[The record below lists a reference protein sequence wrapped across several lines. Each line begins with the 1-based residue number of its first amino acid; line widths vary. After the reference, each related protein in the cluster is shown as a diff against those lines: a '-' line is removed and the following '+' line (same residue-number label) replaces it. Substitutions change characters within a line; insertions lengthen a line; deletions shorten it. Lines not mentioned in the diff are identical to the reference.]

1 MDSAL
6 GIRSHIEP
14 CVPYDATK
22 QEEGYF
28 NKLSRAGYPF
38 PVVRITHDNEHGR
51 QVELKPH
58 TFLGLTRKG
67 AMMLSD
73 MKVHNDGETS
83 SEAIVLKSID
93 EMCLEPVNAPGERP
107 TYRVF
112 DGNGRLTSVSA
123 ENPVMELKIMR
134 ELQGRHH
141 IMSLM
146 DYCRVSGMHYMAMPY
161 ANLSDL
167 LDFVQERQGLREDLA
182 KYIFCQVLEGVL
194 FLHSN
199 GFCHRDISLENVLLR
214 GSRDRPFAIVS
225 NFGLAAV
232 TGLVSEFPDQL
243 EPGVG
248 KRGYKAPE
256 LLKKGY
262 NGFVTDM
269 FALGSLLYMMI
280 TCSLPTNRWEYIDQH
295 GFLHPDMEQG
305 LTRKGFPRNTPLHHF
320 IQTLVQTHPE
330 DRFPNGNHSV
340 LPPTLGLLEH
350 MWLDNDHSI
359 PQESIEEF
367 RSRATYVARSQSA
380 YARGLL

>member
-182 KYIFCQVLEGVL
+182 KYIFCQVLEGM
-194 FLHSN
+194 
-199 GFCHRDISLENVLLR
+199 
-214 GSRDRPFAIVS
+214 AK
-225 NFGLAAV
+225 
-232 TGLVSEFPDQL
+232 
-243 EPGVG
+243 VG
-248 KRGYKAPE
+248 NPVA
-256 LLKKGY
+256 
-262 NGFVTDM
+262 
-269 FALGSLLYMMI
+269 S
-280 TCSLPTNRWEYIDQH
+280 C
-295 GFLHPDMEQG
+295 
-305 LTRKGFPRNTPLHHF
+305 
-320 IQTLVQTHPE
+320 
-330 DRFPNGNHSV
+330 
-340 LPPTLGLLEH
+340 
-350 MWLDNDHSI
+350 
-359 PQESIEEF
+359 ESI
-367 RSRATYVARSQSA
+367 YVACRRSIST
-380 YARGLL
+380 